1 METVQIVL
9 DRELLQAADKA
20 ARRRRLNRSAFV
32 REALAAHLR
41 RLTALERE
49 ARDRA
54 GYLETADR
62 EFAAWDRVAAWPDE

>member
-9 DRELLQAADKA
+9 DRELLRAADKA

-41 RLTALERE
+41 RLAVAERE
-49 ARDRA
+49 DRDRA
-54 GYLETADR
+54 GYVETPDMESR
-62 EFAAWDRVAAWPDE
+62 VWDQVAAWPDE